1 MLGLRHLE
9 RKGYAGWT
17 VKWESSSHIQIF
29 VILVKHSTI
38 STNVIV
44 CFSFSPF
51 LPFWSS
57 AFFLTFG
64 CLVTTWGRIKNGRKK
79 QQKQFVLFHH
89 SNKAIFSM
97 LKSPSHVLYVKNWW
111 SPPHVY
117 LSSFVSIHVDVGV
130 MVNIERHL
138 QLRDSCLLHGN
149 RIAKKSLADSL
160 HIKKGS
166 SCPRLFLFRIFQC
179 GQYMTIW
186 SCFHFLS
193 ITVSKDM
200 VCMGWGTVANWLLF
214 WSDTPLPDCQE
225 HCWKISRLTSCLSSP
240 PGCYKCKQKPIL

>member
-17 VKWESSSHIQIF
+17 VKWESSSRIQIS
-29 VILVKHSTI
+29 VILVNHRILRLFLHWKCDSLFFVFTI
-38 STNVIV
+38 LTILIV
-44 CFSFSPF
+44 CF
-51 LPFWSS
+51 LPNLW
-57 AFFLTFG
+57 LLG
-64 CLVTTWGRIKNGRKK
+64 DNLRPDKK
-79 QQKQFVLFHH
+79 WKKKTA
-89 SNKAIFSM
+89 KAICSIPSFKQGYFHSM
-97 LKSPSHVLYVKNWW
+97 LKSPSHLLYVKNWW

-166 SCPRLFLFRIFQC
+166 SCPRLFLFRI
-179 GQYMTIW
+179 
-186 SCFHFLS
+186 S
-193 ITVSKDM
+193 
-200 VCMGWGTVANWLLF
+200 
-214 WSDTPLPDCQE
+214 
-225 HCWKISRLTSCLSSP
+225 
-240 PGCYKCKQKPIL
+240 